1 MSVDNND
8 LPGLLSG
15 VTEVIV
21 TTANLKELLPDQDFY
36 NAGITSVMAL
46 PILLELEDRYQV
58 SIPDDRYIAAR
69 SIRAVAEIIL
79 DLQKG

>member
-1 MSVDNND
+1 MSLNNND
-8 LPGLLSG
+8 LLSILPG

-36 NAGITSVMAL
+36 EAGITSVMAL
-46 PILLELEDRYQV
+46 PILLELEERYQV

>member
-1 MSVDNND
+1 MSLDNND

>member
-1 MSVDNND
+1 MSLNNND
-8 LPGLLSG
+8 LLSILPG

-36 NAGITSVMAL
+36 DAGITSVMAL

-79 DLQKG
+79 DLKKG